1 MFAFDDPIITEVAP
15 DVFRISMY
23 APAFN
28 MQFNYFLVRDMQ
40 PLLFTT
46 GLRTSFPILRD
57 AVARLI
63 DPAQL
68 RWIAFSH
75 FEADEC
81 GALNLWLEAAP
92 QAEPVCSVVG
102 AVVNMGDFAIRPA
115 RGMADGEVL
124 ETGDYRFRL
133 CSTAHLPHGW
143 DASVLFEE
151 TQRTLLCSDLF
162 HHDGNVEPVTESD
175 LMDRVR
181 AAMRQMQAGPLANYM
196 PYTPQTD
203 GILHRL
209 ADLNPRT
216 LAIMHG
222 STYVGDGSQAL
233 RNLVQAMKENF
244 GGQE

>member
-1 MFAFDDPIITEVAP
+1 MFTFDAPGISEVAP
-15 DVFRISMY
+15 DVFRISMF
-23 APAFN
+23 ASELN
-28 MQFNYFLVRDMQ
+28 LQFNYFLVRDTQ

-46 GLRTSFPILRD
+46 GLRTSFPILRE

-102 AVVNMGDFAIRPA
+102 AIVNMGDFAIRPA

-124 ETGDYRFRL
+124 QTGDYRFRF

-143 DASVLFEE
+143 DAGVLFEE

-222 STYVGDGSQAL
+222 SSYVGDGSQAL
-233 RNLVQAMKENF
+233 RNLVDAMRENF

>member
-1 MFAFDDPIITEVAP
+1 MFTFDAPGISEVAP
-15 DVFRISMY
+15 DVFRISMF
-23 APAFN
+23 ASALN
-28 MQFNYFLVRDMQ
+28 LQFNYFLVRDTQ

-46 GLRTSFPILRD
+46 GLRTSFPILRE

-102 AVVNMGDFAIRPA
+102 AIVNMGDFAIRPA

-124 ETGDYRFRL
+124 QTGDYRFRF

-143 DASVLFEE
+143 DAGVLFEE

-222 STYVGDGSQAL
+222 SSYVGDGSQAL
-233 RNLVQAMKENF
+233 RNLVDAMRENF